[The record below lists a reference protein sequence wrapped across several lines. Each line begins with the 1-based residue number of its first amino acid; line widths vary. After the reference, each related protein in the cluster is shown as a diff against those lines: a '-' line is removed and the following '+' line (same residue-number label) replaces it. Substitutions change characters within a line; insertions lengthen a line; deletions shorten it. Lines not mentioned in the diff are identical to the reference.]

1 MRQDGIRIWQLLH
14 DIFRLK
20 AHKYSLE
27 GLTELEARVMHIISV
42 YRKKHEK
49 DLNIAILK
57 DVLNVSSPTISQ
69 VINTLEDKKYVV
81 REKDV
86 NDKRI
91 TRVILMD
98 KGKQALDD
106 AVKVVEKEFVEL
118 SEHLGDA
125 ESTHFVEL
133 LEKVVEYLEKGET
146 K

>member
-1 MRQDGIRIWQLLH
+1 MKQDGLRIWQLLH

-42 YRKKHEK
+42 YRKKHER

-57 DVLNVSSPTISQ
+57 DILNVSSPTISQ
-69 VINTLEDKKYVV
+69 VINTLENKEYVS
-81 REKDV
+81 REKDDQ
-86 NDKRI
+86 DKRI
-91 TRVILMD
+91 TRVVLMEH
-98 KGKQALDD
+98 GRQALED

-118 SEHLGDA
+118 SDYLGETD
-125 ESTHFVEL
+125 STQFVNL
-133 LEKVVEYLEKGET
+133 LEKVVEYLEKGEH